1 MVRKVLL
8 AFAGLFAGL
17 ILSAQNHKI
26 TLQLQDASN
35 GEPVGFATVSV
46 TPAKGQA
53 KYTLSGSDGK
63 AVLEKGSRPM
73 RPWASS
79 RWSRTSR
86 CWMPPR

>member
-46 TPAKGQA
+46 TPARGQA
-53 KYTLSGSDGK
+53 KYTF
-63 AVLEKGSRPM
+63 
-73 RPWASS
+73 
-79 RWSRTSR
+79 
-86 CWMPPR
+86 